1 MYRMGRQIVVFL
13 FMITRVF
20 SAWVQNFS
28 IEQANISALLSAI
41 AYCGK
46 KEYVNHA
53 FHGPLAGFLV
63 NDVIY
68 DPKSDLQGFIGT
80 LPSTQD
86 IYIVFRGSS
95 SVRNWI
101 EDLDI
106 QMTDYYTFQ
115 YCNCKIHTG
124 FYGSMLRVFP
134 QIYETIMN
142 IRLEHRQIIVTGHS
156 YGAAIAQL
164 TAMQLSAF
172 HIPSTVYNFGQPRIG
187 DTFYARLVNLQ
198 IKNMWRIVHDRDIVP
213 HLPPTRG
220 LDYVH
225 SCGEVFEDAY
235 GVLYSCSDVDCGD
248 NYCSHRYNLR
258 ETTVKDHGVY
268 LGHEMK
274 CTAESEILKFQY

>member
-20 SAWVQNFS
+20 SAWAQNFS

-53 FHGPLAGFLV
+53 FHRPLAGFLV

-95 SVRNWI
+95 SLRNWI

-106 QMTDYYTFQ
+106 QMTDYYTFP
-115 YCNCKIHTG
+115 YCNCKVHAG
-124 FYGSMLRVFP
+124 FYESMLRVFP

-142 IRLEHRQIIVTGHS
+142 MRAEHGQIIVTGHS
-156 YGAAIAQL
+156 YGAAVAQL

-172 HIPSTVYNFGQPRIG
+172 YIPSSVYNFGQPRIG
-187 DTFYARLVNLQ
+187 DTFYARLVNSQ
-198 IKNMWRIVHDRDIVP
+198 IKTMWRIVHDRDIVP

-220 LDYVH
+220 FDYVH
-225 SCGEVFEDAY
+225 SC
-235 GVLYSCSDVDCGD
+235 
-248 NYCSHRYNLR
+248 
-258 ETTVKDHGVY
+258 
-268 LGHEMK
+268 
-274 CTAESEILKFQY
+274 